1 MIKHAPIFDTERVE
15 KLYSKKDGV
24 DITYVCSTDLDASDV
39 PMDIFYRDTPH
50 PEFGNKY
57 FGLFRNPDP
66 ASDGH
71 LMITNADK
79 VEDFEFGMIQDKDG
93 NYWYSQSHHDCLFVD
108 GKMIDGGRRY
118 IRHSG
123 EAELWKVK
131 NGKMVRTV
139 YSKENEVT

>member
-66 ASDGH
+66 ASDGT

-93 NYWYSQSHHDCLFVD
+93 DYWYSQSHHDCLFVD
-108 GKMIDGGRRY
+108 GKMIDGGRQY
-118 IRHSG
+118 IRSTG
-123 EAELWKVK
+123 LDGVFTIKDGKFIEKDTVVK
-131 NGKMVRTV
+131 NR
-139 YSKENEVT
+139 

>member
-1 MIKHAPIFDTERVE
+1 MIKHAPIFDTKRVE

-57 FGLFRNPDP
+57 FGLFRNSDP
-66 ASDGH
+66 ASDGT